1 VNAYPL
7 FVPLASV
14 ESIRHA
20 EAATGTAGGTQLADA
35 PPSLRDG
42 KSEENPIGY
51 VVEYIISEVMI
62 ARMDEIAEAS
72 FALIRERM
80 RFGMATAAMIKI
92 MATTISNSMS
102 ENPFC
107 FRPIA
112 IKLRD
117 TLLGVQVT
125 RPRNTLPRITS

>member
-1 VNAYPL
+1 
-7 FVPLASV
+7 
-14 ESIRHA
+14 
-20 EAATGTAGGTQLADA
+20 
-35 PPSLRDG
+35 
-42 KSEENPIGY
+42 
-51 VVEYIISEVMI
+51 MI